1 MTTVFIE
8 QHDFL
13 EKINIVYI
21 CCFVVLELQQN
32 TDNMNA
38 EYGHLI
44 SNMGSSFDQLGWLG
58 SRPSGG
64 VSGTM
69 GFYGSRR
76 QPQGGVGGNSRYCL
90 LVTVFGY

>member
-8 QHDFL
+8 QYGFL
-13 EKINIVYI
+13 GNIDVVYI

-32 TDNMNA
+32 TDNLNA

-64 VSGTM
+64 GSGTM
-69 GFYGSRR
+69 GFFGSRR
-76 QPQGGVGGNSRYCL
+76 QPQGGVGGNSRYSMI
-90 LVTVFGY
+90 FFIG